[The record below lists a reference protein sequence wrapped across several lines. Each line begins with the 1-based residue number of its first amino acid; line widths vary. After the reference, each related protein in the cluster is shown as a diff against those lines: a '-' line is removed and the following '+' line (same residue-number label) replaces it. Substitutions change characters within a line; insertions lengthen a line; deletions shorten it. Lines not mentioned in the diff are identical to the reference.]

1 MRIAYCVRAGE
12 AATIQLLCSPE
23 EYRFQTGFRLDAIAL
38 IPQQT
43 EVDKCIGTRYTI
55 ARFRQFDTVGFSVCM
70 RVETLTACVLT
81 KRNG

>member
-1 MRIAYCVRAGE
+1 MRVRAGTRFLPDWVMRIAYCVRAGE
-12 AATIQLLCSPE
+12 AATIQLLCAPE

-55 ARFRQFDTVGFSVCM
+55 T
-70 RVETLTACVLT
+70 
-81 KRNG
+81 